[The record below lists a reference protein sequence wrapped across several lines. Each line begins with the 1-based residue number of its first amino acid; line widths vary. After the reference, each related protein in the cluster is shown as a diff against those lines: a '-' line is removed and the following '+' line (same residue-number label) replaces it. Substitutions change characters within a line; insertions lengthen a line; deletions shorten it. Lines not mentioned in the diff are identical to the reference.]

1 MSVNKPWQ
9 VILVLCG
16 IFVAGGVA
24 GGFVT
29 MRVWKDRLANRPVPE
44 EWAPRHLKRL
54 NDRLALTP
62 EQQEQLRPI
71 VRRNMELLNRIRN
84 SSMGETKLV
93 VEGMQREIAE
103 KLTPEQR
110 TKFDQMNQEVRDARE
125 ARDKAERAERAKRA
139 NGEHAPDGP
148 RPPSRDHPPGDK
160 PPPDKPPGTGG
171 FFGGGT
177 IRECFQTWF

>member
-1 MSVNKPWQ
+1 MTKPWQ
-9 VILVLCG
+9 VILALFG

-29 MRVWKDRLANRPVPE
+29 LRFVKDRIVNRPVPE

-54 NDRLALTP
+54 NERLALTP
-62 EQQEQLRPI
+62 EQQEQVQPI

-84 SSMGETKLV
+84 SSMAETKLV

-110 TKFDQMNQEVRDARE
+110 TKFDQMNQEVRDARD
-125 ARDKAERAERAKRA
+125 AREKLERAKRA
-139 NGEHAPDGP
+139 NGERPADGP
-148 RPPSRDHPPGDK
+148 RPPRDRPPGDK
-160 PPPDKPPGTGG
+160 PPDKPPGT
-171 FFGGGT
+171 
-177 IRECFQTWF
+177 